1 MSIGESFLPEFD
13 QEMATTRRLLER
25 VPSEKAQW
33 KPHPKSFA
41 LGHLAQLVAQMP
53 GWLPNIL
60 KETALDL
67 GQAAGYSFEATST
80 LLSEFDRNVREAR
93 AALAATRDE
102 DFAVSWSLKHGDQ
115 VLLSMPR
122 LAVTRQT
129 INHLVHHRGQLS
141 VYLRLVDVPLPSIY
155 GPTADESWAASQPS

>member
-1 MSIGESFLPEFD
+1 MSIGETFLPEFD

-25 VPSEKAQW
+25 VPGEKAQW

-41 LGHLAQLVAQMP
+41 LGHLAQLVARMP

-67 GQAAGYSFEATST
+67 SKATGYSFEPTPA
-80 LLSEFDRNVREAR
+80 LLDEFDRGVREAR
-93 AALAATRDE
+93 AALAATPDK
-102 DFAVSWSLKHGDQ
+102 DFQVDWSLKHGDQ
-115 VLLSMPR
+115 VLMSMPR

-129 INHLVHHRGQLS
+129 INHLIHHRGQLT
-141 VYLRLVDVPLPSIY
+141 VYLRMVDVPLPSIY
-155 GPTADESWAASQPS
+155 GPTADEPWGAANRS